1 MQAAICLHYGTLF
14 ASLCDMK
21 LLLTRVRQ
29 LLLYWLLLSLIA
41 LYVTDIS
48 AAQMQSHES
57 IREVAKQHILN
68 LADTYPAPPVVTAGH
83 LDSRLRLAACEQP
96 LETFAPKNRRNTGK
110 ITVGVRCNGEKP
122 WTLYVPVTVSIM
134 LPVVVTTTDIHRGTL
149 IRKED
154 LQLEMRDIS
163 SLHRGYLESL
173 DQAVGK
179 SVKQSIRSN
188 QVVTPSKIV
197 SPRAIKRNS
206 RVTILASS
214 NSIQVRMA
222 GIALE
227 NGSIGERIRI
237 RNQSSNLEIDA
248 KVVAPGVVQVAM

>member
-1 MQAAICLHYGTLF
+1 
-14 ASLCDMK
+14 MK
-21 LLLTRVRQ
+21 PLLTRVQR
-29 LLLYWLLLSLIA
+29 LPLYWIISILLV
-41 LYVTDIS
+41 LYVADIA
-48 AAQMQSHES
+48 AAQLQSHAS

-68 LADTYPAPPVVTAGH
+68 LADTYPAPPEVTAGH
-83 LDSRLRLAACEQP
+83 LDSRLRLTACELP
-96 LETFAPKNRRNTGK
+96 LETFAPANRRNTGK
-110 ITVGVRCNGEKP
+110 ITVGVRCSGVQP

-149 IRKED
+149 IRKEH
-154 LQLEMRDIS
+154 LQLEKRDIAR
-163 SLHRGYLESL
+163 LHRGYLESL
-173 DQAVGK
+173 EQAVGK